1 MSNPPEMNPGRRR
14 LIVMTAAAGGAC
26 GVAAALPFAATMLP
40 SERAKALGAP
50 VEADISALAPGDMQ
64 VVEWRGKPVWI
75 IRRTKEML
83 ESIKKGDGIVA
94 DPQSSVP
101 QQPEYAKNDFR
112 SIKEEYAVLVG
123 VCTHLGCSPQ
133 LKSGEAKAEM
143 GADWIGGF
151 YCPCHGSKFDFAGR
165 VYKGAPAPIN
175 LEVPKYAFL
184 SDTRIVI
191 GEDMKG
197 A

>member
-50 VEADISALAPGDMQ
+50 VEADISTLAPGDMQ

-191 GEDMKG
+191 GEDTKG